1 MARYGS
7 HEFKKVLF
15 TINCPV
21 LLRRLSAQRKD
32 QRHRFGGRRRDN
44 LLCLTL
50 LLFGSCFLSL
60 SFSSHCKG
68 VLSRLPILCPFFSL
82 RFGRQT
88 FFTGV
93 CNKTGALIL
102 VGAFELKL
110 LKNKGVDICAT
121 FLGCSSEIVL
131 RFFDTF
137 IKERSMYYVCSN
149 IVKPLTEPFQMSFVE
164 LIGPTK
170 IQWFVSH
177 YWGMPVR
184 HFGDAIR
191 KHAQSYDADWRDAA
205 YWICTFSNSQWHVQE
220 ELGHGRWQDSSFY
233 LALKSPEC
241 KGTTMVIDE
250 LPLPADMWTTPWWI
264 YPPSYLRGRQRRRQ
278 RNVHRSVSLHGNLH
292 MISLLMCGT
301 WAAKVRNKR
310 VHSMNGNG
318 GGSRATRRKRSEKEP
333 QFGNFGPGLSEDIVS
348 QLVQLLTLLQ
358 SLLSQFASCNK
369 GASNNVNFASLLSS
383 FVQNSLFGNK
393 PKLKKK
399 RKKKPVRTNKASQ
412 PVAAKPSQ
420 PATAGKEEQK
430 QTKPV
435 GASKANTAKETS
447 PPIHAPRTFADVVK
461 DAKGDPPFQPVWQ
474 LRAADW
480 DGEILSF
487 DEIAQRLGSDEK
499 PIKAVALI
507 SSECEL
513 EELKTLVES
522 EAQPDRHVGVTAV
535 LPSTK
540 GVDVPKSAGEFTQ
553 VPGKTRGKLVPRM
566 SHVFSIGVSCPKLKK
581 QVRTVESAPSVAPTV
596 VLRFSTE
603 AKYHEDPRW
612 RGIVDNAGGAAHK
625 WIHANVPAAMQRQIR
640 DIWSWQLQSSK
651 GGGKALIT
659 SLMRVE
665 LSAAKTLLS
674 LSGQGA
680 WFIEPLRWD
689 QPDIPTCQVRW
700 EKRLPDESGHVYAA
714 RVLSMA
720 GNLSLARGLKNLGV
734 RVPPASDKKVATT
747 KVKTWKVTGVPR
759 DWSQAAG
766 LSNLQLTSRKPHGR
780 TTCLFFTAEC
790 AQGTDFVELVFGN
803 ITITAAA
810 FSPMKRMR
818 SETQQL
824 KTVSSLSFSPAFGQ
838 TRGSAEVQPAQ
849 RSSFYAASPVKVKP
863 KAAAGHSQDTASAE
877 ATEKQPP
884 VAVEASQPS
893 EVKDVEMTSPA
904 KAATKRMG
912 GSPEKAAKPPPKKR
926 AVVRDAPKGLTR
938 VPNSAQGNCLFE
950 SIAQG
955 LNPDNPKHAR
965 AIRAAVIAHLKRHAD
980 RYQPWW
986 DNLRPD
992 EEICDSWEEYLRLV
1006 SKAGAYAGCLEI
1018 AAAAAHFDRT
1028 IFVFCPFLAEPEAY
1042 NQSSKKGCICL
1053 WFQDQH
1059 YEYLKGDLN
1068 PELGSQCLAPPGF
1081 LRCHRRG
1088 HPSRVALQARSQR
1101 VCQPC
1106 LRCRMIDMLRSDLVP
1121 LLVLPAI
1128 ACLKVPLASL
1138 FRVTLLA

>member
-1 MARYGS
+1 MALGQLQHLESVFLHSGWLLSQCEAFNQRNAEAIGKREKFKQTPNLYVLDAFVVTPMTRPGPCEA
-7 HEFKKVLF
+7 HEQDSQC
-15 TINCPV
+15 TIAKFALN
-21 LLRRLSAQRKD
+21 QRQK
-32 QRHRFGGRRRDN
+32 
-44 LLCLTL
+44 
-50 LLFGSCFLSL
+50 
-60 SFSSHCKG
+60 
-68 VLSRLPILCPFFSL
+68 
-82 RFGRQT
+82 
-88 FFTGV
+88 
-93 CNKTGALIL
+93 A
-102 VGAFELKL
+102 
-110 LKNKGVDICAT
+110 
-121 FLGCSSEIVL
+121 
-131 RFFDTF
+131 
-137 IKERSMYYVCSN
+137 
-149 IVKPLTEPFQMSFVE
+149 
-164 LIGPTK
+164 
-170 IQWFVSH
+170 
-177 YWGMPVR
+177 
-184 HFGDAIR
+184 
-191 KHAQSYDADWRDAA
+191 
-205 YWICTFSNSQWHVQE
+205 E
-220 ELGHGRWQDSSFY
+220 ELGDNPRQVPSMRLWQ
-233 LALKSPEC
+233 ATC
-241 KGTTMVIDE
+241 GAVMVMDE
-250 LPLPADMWTTPWWI
+250 
-264 YPPSYLRGRQRRRQ
+264 Q
-278 RNVHRSVSLHGNLH
+278 V
-292 MISLLMCGT
+292 
-301 WAAKVRNKR
+301 
-310 VHSMNGNG
+310 
-318 GGSRATRRKRSEKEP
+318 
-333 QFGNFGPGLSEDIVS
+333 
-348 QLVQLLTLLQ
+348 
-358 SLLSQFASCNK
+358 
-369 GASNNVNFASLLSS
+369 
-383 FVQNSLFGNK
+383 K
-393 PKLKKK
+393 P
-399 RKKKPVRTNKASQ
+399 
-412 PVAAKPSQ
+412 
-420 PATAGKEEQK
+420 
-430 QTKPV
+430 
-435 GASKANTAKETS
+435 
-447 PPIHAPRTFADVVK
+447 F
-461 DAKGDPPFQPVWQ
+461 
-474 LRAADW
+474 
-480 DGEILSF
+480 
-487 DEIAQRLGSDEK
+487 
-499 PIKAVALI
+499 

-522 EAQPDRHVGVTAV
+522 EVQPDRHVGITAV

-625 WIHANVPAAMQRQIR
+625 WIHANVPAATQRQIR

-659 SLMRVE
+659 ALMRVE

-720 GNLSLARGLKNLGV
+720 GNLGLARGLKNLGV

-759 DWSQAAG
+759 DWSHESLVPELEAAG

-810 FSPMKRMR
+810 FSPMKRMH

-849 RSSFYAASPVKVKP
+849 RSSFYAASPVKMKP
-863 KAAAGHSQDTASAE
+863 KAAVGHSQDTASAE

-912 GSPEKAAKPPPKKR
+912 GSPEKAAKPPKKR
-926 AVVRDAPKGLTR
+926 AVVRDVPKGLAR

-965 AIRAAVIAHLKRHAD
+965 AIRAAVIAHLKRRAD

-1018 AAAAAHFDRT
+1018 AAGAAHFDRT

-1042 NQSSKKGCICL
+1042 NQSSKKGYICL
-1053 WFQDQH
+1053 WFQDRH

-1068 PELGSQCLAPPGF
+1068 PELRANGPMQGGRGGGKSMSSGQSVSGATRISALPPERAPQSRGSASQAPTRVSALPSLPHDRHAQKRSSAAAGLTSNRAPESAFGESLPSDIFSLSGDPASCSDDESKPAEAVASAKRQDWTCPICGF
-1081 LRCHRRG
+1081 WTGFKKHWTTVKKDHIRSWHPDKASQLSLNPRLPKLIPYSKDKCNWKCPLCDLGTPNEVKNLDALRKRCTPEPPRRG
-1088 HPSRVALQARSQR
+1088 
-1101 VCQPC
+1101 
-1106 LRCRMIDMLRSDLVP
+1106 
-1121 LLVLPAI
+1121 
-1128 ACLKVPLASL
+1128 
-1138 FRVTLLA
+1138 F